1 MTDVLIVGGG
11 PAGLTAALYAAR
23 AGCSVRVLER
33 GAPGGQICYSPLV
46 ENYPALPGTS
56 GAQLA
61 EALTAQA
68 EALGVAIDYA
78 DAAGAREAPGGYAVD
93 TDAGEYQCRALVLAP
108 GTEHRKL
115 GLDGEDEL
123 SGVSYC
129 AVCDGAFY
137 KDKDVA
143 VVGGGNTAL
152 QEALFLT
159 GVCAHVTLVHRRAEL
174 RGEARLAAQLLDRPN
189 ARMLLG
195 WVPERL
201 LGENGALTGLAL
213 RNTET
218 GEHKTLDVDG
228 LFVAVGQMPGTAPF
242 ADFVDVD
249 ENGWFAAGEDCR
261 TRRPGVFVAG
271 DCRAKSLRQ
280 LTTAVADGAVAG
292 ASAFLS
298 CASSPL

>member
-23 AGCSVRVLER
+23 GGLSVRVLER

-61 EALTAQA
+61 EALTAQV
-68 EALGVAIDYA
+68 EALGVEIEYA
-78 DAAGAREAPGGYAVD
+78 DALGARETPGGYAVD
-93 TDAGEYQCRALVLAP
+93 TDAGEFSCRALVLAP
-108 GTEHRKL
+108 GTKHRKL
-115 GLDGEDEL
+115 GLDGEEEL

-137 KDKDVA
+137 KDRDVV

-159 GVCAHVTLVHRRAEL
+159 GLCAHVTLVHRRGAL
-174 RGEARLAAQLLDRPN
+174 RGEARLAAQLLNRPN

-195 WVPERL
+195 WTPERL
-201 LGENGALTGLAL
+201 LGENGALTGVAL
-213 RNTET
+213 RSTAT
-218 GEHKTLDVDG
+218 GEEKTIAADG
-228 LFVAVGQMPGTAPF
+228 LFVAVGQTPGTAPF

-249 ENGWFAAGEDCR
+249 EHGWFAAGEDCR
-261 TRRPGVFVAG
+261 TKRPGVFVAG

-280 LTTAVADGAVAG
+280 LATAVADGAVAG
-292 ASAFLS
+292 SAALTACS
-298 CASSPL
+298 GAR